1 MGYSCGVGDRV
12 LYEQQEHDDLW
23 EHEVYGPMW
32 GTLISSAGRG
42 ENKRFMCKFDD
53 GTVREPR
60 FDDAY
65 RHRNDENPL
74 ADDVDSENSDA
85 DNIQAEKDDD
95 EVSSGGT
102 PALGS
107 DEALEKSS
115 SEDENEEEQSA
126 TADMT
131 RKVGEKAK
139 RACSKCGQP
148 GHDVRTCK
156 EGEPRAESSAQG
168 AARNTRRAKASSTP
182 ITGLAGVQIFFRRCP
197 RRGCAAL
204 LVWKRSLIKDRPLQG
219 ARSLPTRL

>member
-23 EHEVYGPMW
+23 EHEVYGSMW

-53 GTVREPR
+53 GTVRELR

-95 EVSSGGT
+95 EVPSGGT
-102 PALGS
+102 PA
-107 DEALEKSS
+107 
-115 SEDENEEEQSA
+115 SA
-126 TADMT
+126 
-131 RKVGEKAK
+131 RPG
-139 RACSKCGQP
+139 RA
-148 GHDVRTCK
+148 
-156 EGEPRAESSAQG
+156 
-168 AARNTRRAKASSTP
+168 RRFHM
-182 ITGLAGVQIFFRRCP
+182 Q
-197 RRGCAAL
+197 
-204 LVWKRSLIKDRPLQG
+204 
-219 ARSLPTRL
+219 

>member
-1 MGYSCGVGDRV
+1 LTTGQ
-12 LYEQQEHDDLW
+12 YE
-23 EHEVYGPMW
+23 
-32 GTLISSAGRG
+32 S
-42 ENKRFMCKFDD
+42 FDD
-53 GTVREPR
+53 GTVRELR

>member
-1 MGYSCGVGDRV
+1 M
-12 LYEQQEHDDLW
+12 YEQREHKELW
-23 EHEVYGPMW
+23 DHDIVGPMW
-32 GTLISSAGRG
+32 GTLVSFEGRG
-42 ENKRFMCKFDD
+42 VNKRFMCKFDD
-53 GTVREPR
+53 GTTQVLLS
-60 FDDAY
+60 DDAY
-65 RHRNDENPL
+65 RHLNAENPL
-74 ADDVDSENSDA
+74 PDDVDSENSDA
-85 DNIQAEKDDD
+85 DRVQAEMDDD
-95 EVSSGGT
+95 EVSNGG
-102 PALGS
+102 AQELGS
-107 DEALEKSS
+107 DEEAEKSG

-139 RACSKCGQP
+139 RTCSKCGQP

-204 LVWKRSLIKDRPLQG
+204 LVWKRSLIKDGPLQG
-219 ARSLPTRL
+219 ASTLPTRL